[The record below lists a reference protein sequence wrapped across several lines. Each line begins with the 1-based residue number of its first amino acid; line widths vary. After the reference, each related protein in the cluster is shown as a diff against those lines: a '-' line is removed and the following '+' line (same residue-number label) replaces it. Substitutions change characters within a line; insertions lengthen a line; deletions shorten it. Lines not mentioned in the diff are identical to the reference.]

1 LDRAAFCAGNFGSV
15 GFAPASLCFE
25 EEDLGCF
32 IAVQCVL
39 DQALRDF
46 ADYFGFSGAICGFD
60 FGLTFP
66 DCVERLGVYS
76 EEVGKLVAREVW
88 RQFADLLDFLGYKDA
103 GISAHFQNG
112 VLDFAFDEKTPR
124 GV

>member
-1 LDRAAFCAGNFGSV
+1 LDGAAFCAGDFGAV
-15 GFAPASLCFE
+15 GFAPPGLCFE
-25 EEDLGCF
+25 EKDLGGF
-32 IAVQCVL
+32 IAVEGVL

-46 ADYFGFSGAICGFD
+46 ADDFCFSRAICGLD
-60 FGLTFP
+60 FRLSLA
-66 DCVERLGVYS
+66 DCVEGFCVYS
-76 EEVGKLVAREVW
+76 EEIGQLIAREIW
-88 RQFADLLDFLGYKDA
+88 RQFSDLLDFLGCQDA